1 MPTLVTPL
9 NKLIGRRSLP
19 SEAQRCFQAAI
30 ASVADK
36 LVITQSGEN
45 DQIQSRLQSLAS
57 SLDQDADRARLNATA
72 EQFDEI
78 LADYQNAEH
87 HILHRREDT
96 VRETLKVLNRV
107 LHYLRDAQ
115 GKQSDDLAAV
125 THKLE
130 SMGRADDL
138 NAIRPELEVEA
149 TRIRTSLDA
158 LEETRSRIESDLSG
172 HVSWLRQRHDG
183 ERMASEDSL
192 TGLTNRR
199 EAEAELERQ
208 QAEYAVFS
216 ILFLDIRN
224 LKAVNHAW
232 GRAAGDQVLKL
243 FANRLKSF
251 SKRSEI
257 VCRWGGE
264 EFLIVLRSSLPLAR
278 ARSEELK
285 HPLSIPFTIDGR
297 GGQTAITADVHIG
310 VAEYCAGDC
319 IDDLVA
325 RAHADMHQQNI
336 HSSAPARGSGRN

>member
-78 LADYQNAEH
+78 LADYQNAQL

-107 LHYLRDAQ
+107 LHDLRDAQ

-125 THKLE
+125 THNLE

-138 NAIRPELEVEA
+138 NTIRPELEVE
-149 TRIRTSLDA
+149 
-158 LEETRSRIESDLSG
+158 
-172 HVSWLRQRHDG
+172 
-183 ERMASEDSL
+183 
-192 TGLTNRR
+192 
-199 EAEAELERQ
+199 
-208 QAEYAVFS
+208 
-216 ILFLDIRN
+216 
-224 LKAVNHAW
+224 
-232 GRAAGDQVLKL
+232 
-243 FANRLKSF
+243 
-251 SKRSEI
+251 
-257 VCRWGGE
+257 
-264 EFLIVLRSSLPLAR
+264 
-278 ARSEELK
+278 
-285 HPLSIPFTIDGR
+285 
-297 GGQTAITADVHIG
+297 
-310 VAEYCAGDC
+310 
-319 IDDLVA
+319 
-325 RAHADMHQQNI
+325 
-336 HSSAPARGSGRN
+336 